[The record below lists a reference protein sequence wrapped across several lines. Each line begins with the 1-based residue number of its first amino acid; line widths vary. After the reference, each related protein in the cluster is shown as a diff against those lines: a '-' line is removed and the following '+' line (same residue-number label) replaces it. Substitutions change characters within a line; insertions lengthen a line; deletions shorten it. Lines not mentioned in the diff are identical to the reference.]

1 MSRPLV
7 AVAVAVA
14 ISGDVAAE
22 DAAEPADFQLAPR
35 SNVVRVEHRPAGTAP
50 TLGPASALV
59 TIEYFFTPGQQQ
71 TRMTFP
77 RLTQLQ
83 AAHPSRIR
91 IVYRIMKRGRE
102 LLLPIAAAEAH
113 AQGRFFEL
121 MAVLERHTASLR
133 RDAILDLAR
142 QVGLDTDR
150 LQAAWEDGRH
160 EPMLVANE
168 NRHKRVHGKAAPEAL
183 FNGVAAVRA
192 LGSIEPDALE
202 AMYLDAYERAIVA
215 LDRGTPRTHLG
226 ELFDREAYL
235 APQDQVLSPGP
246 IDDPDPLEPMV
257 SPPALL
263 ASPLDVRGWPALG
276 PADAPVTVTVLC
288 NLRTVACR
296 NQITLAQRVH
306 DLYDGLVRLVWAPM
320 FDPGAGD
327 AAESTMFNDAALCAE
342 ELGAGW
348 AWVEQAIN
356 VGFRRAGRPADADK
370 EIDLVI
376 AATEL
381 DAGAVARCLASAAGS
396 SARIVARVRKSGV
409 KTGPS
414 LVVGG
419 RVYPGGL
426 APDYRMLQTV
436 VEHELAPGVL
446 EQLAPSWSPETA
458 R

>member
-1 MSRPLV
+1 VSRLAVVV
-7 AVAVAVA
+7 AVAASASASVAVA
-14 ISGDVAAE
+14 D
-22 DAAEPADFQLAPR
+22 DAPGELAPR
-35 SNVVRVEHRPAGTAP
+35 ANVVRVEHRPAGTAP
-50 TLGPASALV
+50 TLGPATALV

-71 TRMTFP
+71 TRATFS

-83 AAHPSRIR
+83 ASHPSRIR
-91 IVYRIMKRGRE
+91 VVYRIVKRGRE

-113 AQGRFFEL
+113 DQGRFFEL
-121 MAVLERHTASLR
+121 MQLLERYSTSLR

-142 QVGLDTDR
+142 QIGMDTDR

-160 EPMLVANE
+160 EAMLAANE
-168 NRHKRVHGKAAPEAL
+168 NRHKRLHGKPAPEAL

-192 LGSIEPDALE
+192 LGSLEPDTLE
-202 AMYLDAYERAIVA
+202 GMYLDAYDRAIAA
-215 LDRGTPRTHLG
+215 LDRGVPRASLG
-226 ELFDREAYL
+226 ELFDREAFL

-246 IDDPDPLEPMV
+246 IDDPDPLEPLA
-257 SPPALL
+257 PPAVLL
-263 ASPLDVRGWPALG
+263 ASPLDRRGWPALG
-276 PADAPVTVTVLC
+276 PADAPVVVTVLC

-296 NQITLAQRVH
+296 NQIALAQRVH

-348 AWVEQAIN
+348 SWVEQAIN
-356 VGFRRAGRPADADK
+356 VGYRRAGRPADADK

-381 DAGAVARCLASAAGS
+381 DGGAVARCLASAAGA
-396 SARIVARVRKSGV
+396 SARVVARVRKSGV

-436 VEHELAPGVL
+436 VEEELAPGVL
-446 EQLAPSWSPETA
+446 EQLAPSWSPRAA